1 MPKQGKVAKASRQVR
16 IKNGGGKVK
25 RQGRLIDPDQLENF
39 LLVRYALTARRH
51 INPSERE
58 SCQRFLQEVASRLNG
73 GNVVMDQF
81 SARLV
86 GDLLPQLSWQFF
98 MQVAN
103 NWPTLRQFLGRELP
117 AVPLRDRLR
126 VASLP
131 TEAEFNE
138 LLVTKLARQI
148 AALTLLN
155 KANSADQREMLATAM
170 QQTLYQNGQISWAQ
184 VRVLYAPLGYTV
196 PENVDDGTRQWL
208 LDLVKV

>member
-1 MPKQGKVAKASRQVR
+1 
-16 IKNGGGKVK
+16 
-25 RQGRLIDPDQLENF
+25 
-39 LLVRYALTARRH
+39 
-51 INPSERE
+51 
-58 SCQRFLQEVASRLNG
+58 
-73 GNVVMDQF
+73 
-81 SARLV
+81 
-86 GDLLPQLSWQFF
+86 
-98 MQVAN
+98 
-103 NWPTLRQFLGRELP
+103 LP
-117 AVPLRDRLR
+117 AVPLRDRPR

>member
-51 INPSERE
+51 INPSERV

-86 GDLLPQLSWQFF
+86 GDLLSQLPWQFF

-138 LLVTKLARQI
+138 LLVAKLARQI

>member
-1 MPKQGKVAKASRQVR
+1 M
-16 IKNGGGKVK
+16 
-25 RQGRLIDPDQLENF
+25 IDPDQLEDF

-86 GDLLPQLSWQFF
+86 GDLLPQLPWQFF

-103 NWPTLRQFLGRELP
+103 NWPMLRQFLGRELP

>member
-1 MPKQGKVAKASRQVR
+1 M
-16 IKNGGGKVK
+16 
-25 RQGRLIDPDQLENF
+25 IDPDQLENF

-86 GDLLPQLSWQFF
+86 GDLLPQLPWQFF

>member
-25 RQGRLIDPDQLENF
+25 RQGRLIDPDQLEDF

-51 INPSERE
+51 TNPSERE
-58 SCQRFLQEVASRLNG
+58 SCQRFLQEVASRLTG

-86 GDLLPQLSWQFF
+86 GDLLPQLPWQFF

-138 LLVTKLARQI
+138 LLVAKLARQI

-155 KANSADQREMLATAM
+155 KASSADQREMLATAM

-208 LDLVKV
+208 LDLVKI

>member
-39 LLVRYALTARRH
+39 LLVRYALTARRR

-86 GDLLPQLSWQFF
+86 GDLLPQLPWQFF
-98 MQVAN
+98 MQVAD

>member
-51 INPSERE
+51 INPRERE

-86 GDLLPQLSWQFF
+86 GDLLSQLPWQFF

-138 LLVTKLARQI
+138 LLVAKLARQI